1 MGARGASLPGPPL
14 TPGVNVDTFLQV
26 AMVGLL
32 LGGIYALVS
41 VGLNLIFGVIRV
53 VNFAHGELV
62 MLGMYGGYFTVAWLE
77 WGLYM
82 SVLIVVPALFIIGVV
97 IQRLVIQPLL
107 NEPMMQIF
115 ATFGLLILFQNVML
129 GVTRGVA
136 SSVQTSTSTLV
147 FQVGPVSVSFGRLVV
162 LVVAVAVTVG
172 LEIFLRRSMPGKAI
186 RAVTQDRRAAR
197 LMGINVERVYMFT
210 FGLGAALAGL
220 AGVLITPL
228 YTVTPFVGFPFAI
241 AAFAVVVLGGLGSV
255 PGAFIGGIIVGLIEA
270 FAGFYIDPSLKQA
283 IWFLVFVTV
292 LVLRPAGL
300 MGQKG
305 AEEMG
310 LT

>member
-1 MGARGASLPGPPL
+1 MIANEPGGA
-14 TPGVNVDTFLQV
+14 TQMDTFLQV
-26 AMVGLL
+26 ATAGLM

-62 MLGMYGGYFTVAWLE
+62 MLGMYGAYFAYTWLQLN
-77 WGLYM
+77 LYL
-82 SVLIVVPALFIIGVV
+82 SLLIVLPAMFVIGV
-97 IQRLVIQPLL
+97 ILQRLVIQPLID
-107 NEPMMQIF
+107 EPMMQVF
-115 ATFGLLILFQNVML
+115 ATFGLLIFFQNAVL
-129 GVTRGVA
+129 ATTRGVA
-136 SSVQTSTSTLV
+136 RSVEIPASRVRFALA
-147 FQVGPVSVSFGRLVV
+147 SVNFSLTRIIV
-162 LVVAVAVTVG
+162 LVAAIVVTIG
-172 LEIFLRRSMPGKAI
+172 LQVFLKRTMLGKAI
-186 RAVTQDRRAAR
+186 RGVTQDRRAAR

-210 FGLGAALAGL
+210 FGLGTALAGL
-220 AGVLITPL
+220 AGVLMTPL
-228 YTVTPFVGFPFAI
+228 FTVTPFVGFNFVI

-283 IWFLVFVTV
+283 IWFLVFVAV
-292 LVLRPAGL
+292 LVVRPQGL
-300 MGQKG
+300 MGQQG

>member
-1 MGARGASLPGPPL
+1 M
-14 TPGVNVDTFLQV
+14 DTFLQV
-26 AMVGLL
+26 ATAGLL

-62 MLGMYGGYFTVAWLE
+62 MLGMYGAFVGFSVI
-77 WGLYM
+77 GLNLYL
-82 SVLIVVPALFIIGVV
+82 SLLLVVPAMFVLGVILQRFI
-97 IQRLVIQPLL
+97 IQPLID
-107 NEPMMQIF
+107 EPMMQVF
-115 ATFGLLILFQNVML
+115 ATFGLLIFFQNVVL
-129 GVTRGVA
+129 ATTRGVA
-136 SSVQTSTSTLV
+136 RSVEIPASKIIYEFGAVNLSFTRLLILV
-147 FQVGPVSVSFGRLVV
+147 AAVV
-162 LVVAVAVTVG
+162 VTIG
-172 LEIFLRRSMPGKAI
+172 LQLFLKRTMLGKAI

-197 LMGINVERVYMFT
+197 LMGVNVERVYMFT

-228 YTVTPFVGFPFAI
+228 FTVTPFVGFNFVI

-255 PGAFIGGIIVGLIEA
+255 PGAFIGGIIVGIIEA

-283 IWFLVFVTV
+283 IWFLVFVAV
-292 LVLRPAGL
+292 LVVRPQGL
-300 MGQKG
+300 MGQEG